1 MHLTNLV
8 ITKRAWPTQWKE
20 SVILPTLKS
29 NKPPGILSSYRPVV
43 NLCSVSKIVER
54 VLYDQMVQHLDDS
67 GVIPHEQHGFRS
79 GRSTDTALATLFS
92 RIAQA
97 QDQSLKIG
105 LSAFDY
111 SAAFDLVSW
120 EVLESKLGWAC
131 CHAKSLLKSYMS
143 NRMQKV
149 QWNSSISKVLPNNF
163 GVPQGSILAPLMFI
177 ILTGDLAGE
186 VLIGTDSKT
195 KSAVIQYAD
204 DTSGLC
210 ASKSWEVTQANL
222 STMGKSLES
231 YSHKNQL
238 HINMSKTQNLL
249 LGHSTT
255 QSSDSLNILGVTI
268 DSKLNFIPHHEALL
282 RDLRQRLGVIRRLKC
297 QMSRGKLLNEVA
309 QSLFVGR
316 LQCNAWITRHARVN
330 QEGEQPSS
338 RDKAQILLNDLAR
351 TLLGI
356 RRADHFRT
364 EDLMDRAKL
373 PTLNEIV
380 VRQAALNAWKAV
392 NGGTLAEFLQPYDS
406 RTRGAENNLRRPVS
420 WRCRATANMANC
432 WNSYE
437 PLRIAKTIGEAR
449 TAARKLANV
458 VRHK

>member
-1 MHLTNLV
+1 MEGV
-8 ITKRAWPTQWKE
+8 GDITFTTAGLR
-20 SVILPTLKS
+20 
-29 NKPPGILSSYRPVV
+29 YRPVF

-54 VLYDQMVQHLDDS
+54 VLYDQMVQYLDDS
-67 GVIPHEQHGFRS
+67 GVIPHEQHGFRRK
-79 GRSTDTALATLFS
+79 RSTDTALATLFS

-97 QDQSLKIG
+97 QDQFLKIG
-105 LSAFDY
+105 LSAFNY
-111 SAAFDLVSW
+111 SAAFHLVAC

-143 NRMQKV
+143 NRTQKA
-149 QWNSSISKVLPNNF
+149 QWNSSVSKVLPNNF

-186 VLIGTDSKT
+186 VLTGIDSKI

-210 ASKSWEVTQANL
+210 ASKSWEVTEATL
-222 STMGKSLES
+222 SAMGKSLES
-231 YSHKNQL
+231 YSQKNQL
-238 HINMSKTQNLL
+238 HINMSKTQSML

-268 DSKLNFIPHHEALL
+268 DSRLNFSTHHDALVN
-282 RDLRQRLGVIRRLKC
+282 DLRRRLGVIRRLKC

-316 LQCNAWITRHARVN
+316 LQCNAWITRPVRVN

-338 RDKAQILLNDLAR
+338 RDKAQVLLNDLAR
-351 TLLGI
+351 TLLNI
-356 RRADHFRT
+356 RRADHVRT
-364 EDLMDRAKL
+364 EDLMDRAKI

-380 VRQAALNAWKAV
+380 VRQAALNSWKAV
-392 NGGTLAEFLQPYDS
+392 NGGALSEFLLPYDS
-406 RTRGAENNLRRPVS
+406 RTRAAESNLRRPVS
-420 WRCRATANMANC
+420 RRCIAISNMANC
-432 WNSYE
+432 WNASQ
-437 PLRIAKTIGEAR
+437 PLRNAKTIGEAR
-449 TAARKLANV
+449 SAARKLANS